1 MWLRGENKKVQN
13 RTNIFSLSQILKIIT
28 PGDKILL
35 VLILALGVI
44 SLITLN
50 HFRQPGETV
59 TIEVNGQALY
69 HLDLN
74 TSQQVTVTG
83 SIGETTIKIDH
94 GAARVIHSDCPE
106 KICIK
111 TGKIQRAGQV
121 IVCVPNRV
129 VVTIEGK
136 RKNQFD
142 VITQ

>member
-1 MWLRGENKKVQN
+1 VQN

-28 PGDKILL
+28 PGDKILI
-35 VLILALGVI
+35 VLILALGII

-50 HFRQPGETV
+50 HVRQPGETV

-94 GAARVIHSDCPE
+94 GAARVTYSDCPE

-111 TGKIQRAGQV
+111 TGKIHRAGQV